1 MKVEVITKICSSE
14 VLKKL
19 WSYIKPK
26 SNCITIVIK
35 IKMECDEREN
45 KNGEIDVEVKC
56 KTKNEL
62 IDSTAACDKLSKA
75 DTGHAMD
82 RLIQATVLLKN
93 FKAMEP
99 EL

>member
-1 MKVEVITKICSSE
+1 MTTEVTTKVCSSG

-26 SNCITIVIK
+26 SNCITVLIN

-45 KNGEIDVEVKC
+45 KNGELVVELVC
-56 KTKNEL
+56 KTKTEL
-62 IDSTAACDKLSKA
+62 IDSIAASAKLSKA
-75 DTGHAMD
+75 DAGRTMEA
-82 RLIQATVLLKN
+82 LIQATVLLKN
-93 FKAMEP
+93 FKATEP